1 MANFPN
7 SEGRKVVL
15 AQVQTILD
23 NKAYL
28 SEVDGKIGDGD
39 HGINMAKG
47 FQLIRDRL
55 GDKEVTLS
63 DGLGLIGKTLMTE
76 IGGSMGPIYG
86 TFFIQMSL
94 KCKNKPE
101 TDAPLFGEM
110 LKAAREGLHDLGGAK
125 VGDKTLMD
133 AVIPAEEAYQAAV
146 DKGASLQE
154 SLKEMAV
161 AAEKG
166 KDSTVDLVAKIG
178 RSARLG
184 ERSRGVLDAGA
195 TSAALILQTFCR
207 VLGTS
212 DEKSSSSGA
221 ETTRP
226 EIPIARNANPAGLST
241 ARPVQDIPIE
251 VEEKTGEAAPA
262 TAAEIPIARNA
273 NPAGVSTSRPRE

>member
-7 SEGRKVVL
+7 SQGRKVVL

-28 SEVDGKIGDGD
+28 SDIDGKIGDGD

-47 FQLIRDRL
+47 FNLIKDRL
-55 GDKEVTLS
+55 GDKEVSLS
-63 DGLGLIGKTLMTE
+63 EGLGLMGKTLMTE

-94 KCKNKPE
+94 KSKDKPE
-101 TDAPLFGEM
+101 TDARLFGEM
-110 LKAAREGLHDLGGAK
+110 LKAARDGLEDLGGAK

-133 AVIPAEEAYQAAV
+133 AVIPAQESYEQAV
-146 DKGASLQE
+146 DAGASLQDA
-154 SLKEMAV
+154 LKKMAA

-166 KDSTVDLVAKIG
+166 RDSTVDLVAKIG

-195 TSAALILQTFCR
+195 TSVTLILQTFAK
-207 VLGTS
+207 VLS
-212 DEKSSSSGA
+212 E
-221 ETTRP
+221 
-226 EIPIARNANPAGLST
+226 
-241 ARPVQDIPIE
+241 
-251 VEEKTGEAAPA
+251 
-262 TAAEIPIARNA
+262 
-273 NPAGVSTSRPRE
+273 

>member
-7 SEGRKVVL
+7 SQGREVVL
-15 AQVQTILD
+15 ALVQTIVD

-47 FQLIRDRL
+47 FNLIKDRL
-55 GDKEVTLS
+55 GDKEISLG

-94 KCKNKPE
+94 KSKNKPE
-101 TDAPLFGEM
+101 TDARLFGEM
-110 LKAAREGLHDLGGAK
+110 LKAARDALEDLGGAK

-133 AVIPAEEAYQAAV
+133 AVIPAQETYQAAV
-146 DKGASLQE
+146 EAGASLPE
-154 SLKEMAV
+154 ALKKMV
-161 AAEKG
+161 DAAETG
-166 KDSTVDLVAKIG
+166 RDSTVDLVAKIG

-195 TSAALILQTFCR
+195 TSAALILQTFGR
-207 VLGTS
+207 VLS
-212 DEKSSSSGA
+212 E
-221 ETTRP
+221 
-226 EIPIARNANPAGLST
+226 
-241 ARPVQDIPIE
+241 
-251 VEEKTGEAAPA
+251 
-262 TAAEIPIARNA
+262 
-273 NPAGVSTSRPRE
+273 

>member
-7 SEGRKVVL
+7 SQGRRVVL
-15 AQVQTILD
+15 ALIQTIVD
-23 NKAYL
+23 HKAYL

-47 FQLIRDRL
+47 FNLIKDRL
-55 GDKEVTLS
+55 GDKEISLS

-94 KCKNKPE
+94 KSKNKPE

-110 LKAAREGLHDLGGAK
+110 LKAARLALEDLGGAK

-133 AVIPAEEAYQAAV
+133 AVIPAQEAYQAAV
-146 DKGASLQE
+146 EGGASLPE
-154 SLKEMAV
+154 ALKKMV
-161 AAEKG
+161 DAAEAG
-166 KDSTVDLVAKIG
+166 RDSTVDLVAKIG

-195 TSAALILQTFCR
+195 TSATLILQTF
-207 VLGTS
+207 
-212 DEKSSSSGA
+212 
-221 ETTRP
+221 
-226 EIPIARNANPAGLST
+226 ARMLS
-241 ARPVQDIPIE
+241 E
-251 VEEKTGEAAPA
+251 
-262 TAAEIPIARNA
+262 
-273 NPAGVSTSRPRE
+273 

>member
-7 SEGRKVVL
+7 SQGRKLVL
-15 AQVQTILD
+15 AQIQAIVD
-23 NKAYL
+23 HKVYL
-28 SEVDGKIGDGD
+28 SEIDGKIGDGD

-47 FQLIRDRL
+47 FNLIKDRL
-55 GDKEVTLS
+55 ADKEVSLS

-94 KCKNKPE
+94 KSKNKPE

-110 LKAAREGLHDLGGAK
+110 LKAAREALEDLGGAK

-133 AVIPAEEAYQAAV
+133 AVVPAQEAYQAAV
-146 DKGASLQE
+146 DGGASLPE
-154 SLKEMAV
+154 ALKKMAD

-166 KDSTVDLVAKIG
+166 RDSTVDLVAKIG

-195 TSAALILQTFCR
+195 TSAALILQTFAR
-207 VLGTS
+207 VLS
-212 DEKSSSSGA
+212 E
-221 ETTRP
+221 
-226 EIPIARNANPAGLST
+226 
-241 ARPVQDIPIE
+241 
-251 VEEKTGEAAPA
+251 
-262 TAAEIPIARNA
+262 
-273 NPAGVSTSRPRE
+273 

>member
-15 AQVQTILD
+15 ALIQTIVN

-47 FQLIRDRL
+47 FNLIKDRL
-55 GDKEVTLS
+55 GDKEISLG

-94 KCKNKPE
+94 KSKNKPE

-110 LKAAREGLHDLGGAK
+110 LKAARLALEDLGGAK

-133 AVIPAEEAYQAAV
+133 AVIPAQEAYQAAV
-146 DKGASLQE
+146 EGGASLPE
-154 SLKEMAV
+154 ALKKMED
-161 AAEKG
+161 AAESG
-166 KDSTVDLVAKIG
+166 RDSTVDLVAKIG

-195 TSAALILQTFCR
+195 TSATLILQTFAR
-207 VLGTS
+207 VLS
-212 DEKSSSSGA
+212 E
-221 ETTRP
+221 
-226 EIPIARNANPAGLST
+226 
-241 ARPVQDIPIE
+241 
-251 VEEKTGEAAPA
+251 
-262 TAAEIPIARNA
+262 
-273 NPAGVSTSRPRE
+273 

>member
-1 MANFPN
+1 MANYPN
-7 SEGRKVVL
+7 SQGRKVVL

-47 FQLIRDRL
+47 FLLIRDRL
-55 GDKEVTLS
+55 GDKEVSLS

-76 IGGSMGPIYG
+76 IGGAMGPIYG

-94 KCKNKPE
+94 KAKDKPE
-101 TDAPLFGEM
+101 TDAKLFGEM
-110 LKAAREGLHDLGGAK
+110 LKAARDGLHDLGGAT

-133 AVIPAEEAYQAAV
+133 AVIPAQEAYHAAV
-146 DKGASLQE
+146 DNGASLQDA
-154 SLKEMAV
+154 LKQMAD

-195 TSAALILQTFCR
+195 TSAALILQTFSR
-207 VLGTS
+207 VLS
-212 DEKSSSSGA
+212 E
-221 ETTRP
+221 
-226 EIPIARNANPAGLST
+226 
-241 ARPVQDIPIE
+241 
-251 VEEKTGEAAPA
+251 
-262 TAAEIPIARNA
+262 
-273 NPAGVSTSRPRE
+273 